1 MRRIFCLF
9 LIFFAIAS
17 CFEVNAQKKKI
28 RLHKLIAIQ
37 YDHTK
42 IKDVLYDV
50 SEKGFV
56 LIDAKEIKNKPYDL
70 LTKAVNSGEV
80 QTRIVPLE
88 SAKILYLRRN
98 GSVGRGFV
106 MGAVGSFAL
115 TGLITAGSAMF
126 GEGCGCGGPPAVLV
140 LPPIAGLLGGIVGS
154 VVGLAPKKTVR
165 LDPERLYESANAGL
179 RKYSLVGQLE
189 QEYVAKK

>member
-1 MRRIFCLF
+1 MRRLFCLF
-9 LIFFAIAS
+9 LIFFAIVA

-50 SEKGFV
+50 TEKGLV
-56 LIDAKEIKNKPYDL
+56 LIDAKEIKNKPFDL
-70 LTKAVNSGEV
+70 LTKAVNSGEL

-88 SAKILYLRRN
+88 SAKVLYVRRN
-98 GSVGRGFV
+98 GSAGRGFV
-106 MGAVGSFAL
+106 MGAVGAFAL

-126 GEGCGCGGPPAVLV
+126 GEGCGCAGPPAVLV

-179 RKYSLVGQLE
+179 RRYSLVGQLE
-189 QEYVAKK
+189 HGK